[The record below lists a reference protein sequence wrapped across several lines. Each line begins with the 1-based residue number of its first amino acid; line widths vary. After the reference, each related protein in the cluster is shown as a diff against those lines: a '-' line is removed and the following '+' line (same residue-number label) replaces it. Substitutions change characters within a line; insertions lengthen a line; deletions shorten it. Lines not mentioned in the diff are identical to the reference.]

1 MSEEIYKKALDE
13 LLDISDFKPINKH
26 NIMGIVTALM
36 EKVDSFTELSGME
49 KKDVVITAIKNY
61 INGNNIENDD
71 ELLEFTDNFL
81 SSVIDMLVA
90 VEKNEIHVKISKIT
104 KICRKT
110 LGVILVIIK
119 SCRKRS

>member
-110 LGVILVIIK
+110 LGVILVIK
-119 SCRKRS
+119 KNCS